1 MKNYLFGYG
10 SLLCPESINTTL
22 KRKIPENQLFRA
34 DLQEYA
40 RIWNLIDHV
49 IMIESGKKEEAVF
62 LNVIINKNSGV
73 NGVMFE
79 ITDEEIENFDN
90 REKNYERVDV
100 TDNIFPKVENKG
112 EITVYTYV
120 GKSKFLIDNFKNPIV
135 LEKYHNIV
143 LKGLSYW
150 GEHFSNEFFKNII
163 KAGTLPMVR
172 GDYQFL
178 DKIQNSITGRSEEQ

>member
-10 SLLCPESINTTL
+10 SLLCPENINITL
-22 KRKIPENQLFRA
+22 KRKILENQLLRV

-40 RIWNLIDHV
+40 RIWNLVDHV
-49 IMIESGKKEEAVF
+49 IMTESGKKEEAVF
-62 LNVIINKNSGV
+62 LNIIRNKDSSV

-79 ITDEEIENFDN
+79 ITDEEIKNFDN

-100 TDNIFPKVENKG
+100 TDNIFPKMENKG
-112 EITVYTYV
+112 EMTVYTYV

-135 LEKYHNIV
+135 LEKYRNIV

-150 GEHFSNEFFKNII
+150 EENLSKFFKNTINE
-163 KAGTLPMVR
+163 GTLPMVK

-178 DKIQNSITGRSEEQ
+178 DRIQNSVTGHSEEQ